1 MALSGNPK
9 KLAQDIASG
18 YLSMS
23 PPTLSRYT
31 PADLKTIIINL
42 GIVARD
48 IRQEQILPEDALAIK
63 QKNPRLSRL
72 NQAEIVIRAHCKK
85 RRIPI

>member
-9 KLAQDIASG
+9 KLAQDIAG
-18 YLSMS
+18 GFFNIT
-23 PPTLSRYT
+23 PPMMRQYT
-31 PADLKTIIINL
+31 PADLKTIISNL

-48 IRQEQILPEDALAIK
+48 IRQEQIPMDDALAIK
-63 QKNPRLSRL
+63 HKNTRLSRL

-85 RRIPI
+85 LRIPL

>member
-9 KLAQDIASG
+9 KLAQDIAGG
-18 YLSMS
+18 YFSIT
-23 PPTLSRYT
+23 PPMMRQYT
-31 PADLKTIIINL
+31 PADLKTIVVNL

-48 IRQEQILPEDALAIK
+48 IRQEQVPQDDALAIK
-63 QKNPRLSRL
+63 QKNTRLSRL

-85 RRIPI
+85 LRIPI